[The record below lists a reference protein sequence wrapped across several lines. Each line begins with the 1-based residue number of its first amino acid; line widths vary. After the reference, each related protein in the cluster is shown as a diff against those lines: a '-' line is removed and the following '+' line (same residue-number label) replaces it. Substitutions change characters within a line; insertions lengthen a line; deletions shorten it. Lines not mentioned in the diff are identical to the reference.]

1 MPLYNV
7 ILKPGAQHFM
17 ASSRQDLL
25 QAALSAGINL
35 RYGCSAGNCGKCIAR
50 LLQGSITQCRH
61 SDFKLDAQQALNGS
75 FLTCCHSAR
84 SDLELEIEAISC
96 AEQVPEQHIRT
107 RVYQMQA
114 LSDDVMSVTL
124 KTPRSQHLQ
133 FLAGQYVTVD
143 LGHGLQR
150 NKSLANCPC
159 DGMKPVIHVR
169 RRAQDPFSKH
179 VFNRLRKNDPVDIAG
194 PWGEFTLIE
203 DSPLPILL
211 VAFDTGFASI
221 KSLLDH
227 IIALDSGVA
236 VHLVWLSLGER
247 PPYMENYCRSLADAL
262 DYFSFDTHPLPGDSF
277 THLTGALSSI
287 FGHPQHRRSQQIFIT
302 LPHERIAATQQW
314 LQQQE
319 LTDSRLHLDRM
330 EWFT

>member
-1 MPLYNV
+1 MPLHNV
-7 ILKPGAQHFM
+7 ILKPGHQHFM

-35 RYGCSAGNCGKCIAR
+35 RYGCSSGNCGKCIAR
-50 LLQGSITQCRH
+50 LIQGSTTQCRH
-61 SDFKLDAQQALNGS
+61 SDFKLDEQQALNGS

-84 SDLELEIEAISC
+84 SDLELEIEAISY
-96 AEQVPEQHIRT
+96 AEQVPEQHIRA
-107 RVYQMQA
+107 RVYQLQA

-169 RRAQDPFSKH
+169 RRAHDPFSNH
-179 VFNRLRKNDPVDIAG
+179 VFNQLRKNDPVGIAG
-194 PWGEFTLIE
+194 PWGEFTLLE
-203 DSPLPILL
+203 DSQLPILL

-227 IIALDSGVA
+227 VIALDSGVP
-236 VHLVWLSLGER
+236 VRLVWLSLGER
-247 PPYMENYCRSLADAL
+247 PPYMANYCRSLADAL
-262 DYFSFDTHPLPGDSF
+262 DYFSFDTHPLPDDDAA
-277 THLTGALSSI
+277 HLASALSSI
-287 FGHPQHRRSQQIFIT
+287 FSNPQQREPQQIFMT
-302 LPHERIAATQQW
+302 LPHERITAAQQW
-314 LQQQE
+314 LQQQG
-319 LTDSRLHLDRM
+319 LADSLLHLDRL
-330 EWFT
+330 EWFA